1 MLQFKRQ
8 IFWSIFPI
16 QFQIFLEMLLFKQ
29 LKKLFWQKQKYS
41 EKVHGLGYRMM
52 YIPFLTVV
60 CVGFENGLKKWYQS
74 TPNGIKVLHLPTG
87 LTYL

>member
-1 MLQFKRQ
+1 
-8 IFWSIFPI
+8 
-16 QFQIFLEMLLFKQ
+16 MLLFKQ

-41 EKVHGLGYRMM
+41 EKVHVLGYRMM

-74 TPNGIKVLHLPTG
+74 TATGIKVLHLPTG
-87 LTYL
+87 FHAIAINRTIEEHTCRKIMFLEIA